1 MATSAGV
8 ISRSRDSTISL
19 RWIISAR
26 ADLIW
31 LIGSVASSYVL
42 LVLYVKGLVPLLPMV
57 ALWAI
62 LIDAPHVFGTF
73 SRTYFDR
80 TERHNRGR
88 LLWGSLLFFA
98 VGPLMVYAGLGL
110 IFFFL
115 AAIWAYYHLVKQHYG
130 FMVLYKKKNNDLAP
144 VDNAL
149 DRLLLLF
156 AFNYPFVAFIASDPE
171 AMARVPVALQTW
183 VNGLALIL
191 LVGTV
196 VLAIAWLGRQV
207 QRALT
212 GEPLNVPKYLLLAA
226 AIPMHWIVL
235 LTPMPHKPIAIVA
248 ILTIYH
254 NLQYHRL
261 IWFHNKKY
269 SRSPTAFTGS
279 AGVSPAAT
287 RRSLVK
293 GDGPD
298 GPERQ
303 SLSARK
309 SGVAA
314 NAVRAGIRG
323 SSPTVREGS
332 SNTAPELRAKY
343 GAAELISRR
352 LFYYIV
358 FGIVFGLI
366 YQGPRQFL
374 GYVSLKSSGAT
385 GAVTEQSFP
394 IQLGISFLWGYAFI
408 HYYLDSKIWRIRRD
422 PSVGEALRMNN

>member
-8 ISRSRDSTISL
+8 ISESRDSAVSL

-26 ADLIW
+26 DDLIW
-31 LIGSVASSYVL
+31 LIGSVASSYL
-42 LVLYVKGLVPLLPMV
+42 LLFLYVKGILPLVPMV

-80 TERHNRGR
+80 TERRNRSR

-98 VGPLMVYAGLGL
+98 VGPFMVFAGAGLV
-110 IFFFL
+110 FFFV
-115 AAIWAYYHLVKQHYG
+115 AALWAYYHLVKQHYG

-156 AFNYPFVAFIASDPE
+156 AFNYPFVAFIARDPE
-171 AMARVPVALQTW
+171 AMARVPATLQSG
-183 VNGLALIL
+183 VNGLATIL
-191 LVGTV
+191 LAGTTI
-196 VLAIAWLGRQV
+196 LAVAWLGRQI
-207 QRALT
+207 QRLLT
-212 GEPLNVPKYLLLAA
+212 GKPLDVPKYLLLAA

-248 ILTIYH
+248 ILTVYH

-269 SRSPTAFTGS
+269 TRSSTAFTGS

-287 RRSLVK
+287 RRSLV
-293 GDGPD
+293 
-298 GPERQ
+298 
-303 SLSARK
+303 
-309 SGVAA
+309 
-314 NAVRAGIRG
+314 NG
-323 SSPTVREGS
+323 SSPTPGSPAEHLGGGGTVREDLE
-332 SNTAPELRAKY
+332 SNGELRQKY

-352 LFYYIV
+352 LLYYIA
-358 FGIVFGLI
+358 FGILFGLI
-366 YQGPRQFL
+366 YQGPRQIL
-374 GYVSLKSSGAT
+374 GYISLKSGDGLAGA
-385 GAVTEQSFP
+385 QSFAA
-394 IQLGISFLWGYAFI
+394 QLGISFLWGYAFI

-422 PSVGEALRMNN
+422 PSVGKALNMA

>member
-1 MATSAGV
+1 MATSVDV
-8 ISRSRDSTISL
+8 IERAEPRAVSV

-26 ADLIW
+26 DDLVW
-31 LIGSVASSYVL
+31 LIGSVASSYLL
-42 LVLYVKGLVPLLPMV
+42 LVLYVKGVLPLVPMV

-80 TERHNRGR
+80 TERQNRAR

-98 VGPLMVYAGLGL
+98 IGPLMVYAGAGL

-115 AAIWAYYHLVKQHYG
+115 AALWAYYHLVKQHYG
-130 FMVLYKKKNNDLAP
+130 FMVLYKKKNDDLAP

-156 AFNYPFVAFIASDPE
+156 AFNYPFVAFIARDPE
-171 AMARVPVALQTW
+171 AMKRVPAALQFG
-183 VNGLALIL
+183 VNGLAMVL
-191 LVGTV
+191 LAGTI
-196 VLAIAWLGRQV
+196 VLAVAWLGRQL
-207 QRALT
+207 QRAVT
-212 GEPLNVPKYLLLAA
+212 GEALNVPKYLLLAA

-269 SRSPTAFTGS
+269 VGTA
-279 AGVSPAAT
+279 P
-287 RRSLVK
+287 
-293 GDGPD
+293 
-298 GPERQ
+298 
-303 SLSARK
+303 
-309 SGVAA
+309 
-314 NAVRAGIRG
+314 RG
-323 SSPTVREGS
+323 SSPTVKEDSAS
-332 SNTAPELRAKY
+332 SATDLRKKY

-352 LFYYIV
+352 LLYYIA
-358 FGIVFGLI
+358 FGILFGLI

-374 GYVSLKSSGAT
+374 GYISLKGGDGA
-385 GAVTEQSFP
+385 QSFAT
-394 IQLGISFLWGYAFI
+394 QLGISFLWGYAFI
-408 HYYLDSKIWRIRRD
+408 HYYLDSKIWRVRRD
-422 PSVGEALRMNN
+422 PSVGKALNMA

>member
-1 MATSAGV
+1 MATSVDV
-8 ISRSRDSTISL
+8 IERTEPRAVSV

-26 ADLIW
+26 DDLVW
-31 LIGSVASSYVL
+31 LIGSVASSYLL
-42 LVLYVKGLVPLLPMV
+42 LVLYVKGVLPLVPMV

-80 TERHNRGR
+80 TERQNRAR

-98 VGPLMVYAGLGL
+98 IGPLMVYAGVGL

-115 AAIWAYYHLVKQHYG
+115 AALWAYYHLVKQHYG

-156 AFNYPFVAFIASDPE
+156 AFNYPFVAFIARDPE
-171 AMARVPVALQTW
+171 AMKRVPAALQSG
-183 VNGLALIL
+183 VNGLAMVL
-191 LVGTV
+191 LAGTI
-196 VLAIAWLGRQV
+196 VLAVAWLGRQV
-207 QRALT
+207 QRAVT
-212 GEPLNVPKYLLLAA
+212 GEALNVPKYLLLAA

-269 SRSPTAFTGS
+269 
-279 AGVSPAAT
+279 T
-287 RRSLVK
+287 RN
-293 GDGPD
+293 
-298 GPERQ
+298 Q
-303 SLSARK
+303 T
-309 SGVAA
+309 
-314 NAVRAGIRG
+314 VREQLRG

-332 SNTAPELRAKY
+332 SLDTTVLNTKY

-352 LFYYIV
+352 LLYYIA
-358 FGIVFGLI
+358 FGILFGLI
-366 YQGPRQFL
+366 YQGPRQIL
-374 GYVSLKSSGAT
+374 GYIALKNGDGGMRETSFAT
-385 GAVTEQSFP
+385 
-394 IQLGISFLWGYAFI
+394 QLGISFLWGYAFI
-408 HYYLDSKIWRIRRD
+408 HYYLDSKIWRVRRD
-422 PSVGEALRMNN
+422 PSVGKALNMA